1 MTERPQK
8 NLWQDQWYPVA
19 FLRDLNPQKPSR
31 FILLAEPLVLW
42 FDRQEGLWKAF
53 SDRCP
58 HRLASLSE
66 GRINANGELECPYHG
81 WSFNGR
87 GDCVNLPQSSSK
99 LPSSVRANC
108 REFATGTGQG
118 LLFVFSGDSNQAS
131 NQTIPLVP
139 VLDGPD
145 WFLQDTF
152 RDLPYDSIT
161 LLENVLDVS
170 HVPFT
175 HHATVGKRTNA
186 GPVELEVLDEG
197 PQGFVGLWQEGP
209 RQGSLGAQ
217 HTTFQAPALMW
228 HDLTAKGFARI
239 LTVVYA
245 TPTTAGNCRLFA
257 RFPFK
262 FDKPITAK
270 LLALRPMWLQH
281 IGNNLVLEDDQIF
294 LHHQERNINAAGGS
308 SALAK
313 ACYLP
318 TSADKYVIA
327 FHRWINT
334 YAGLAFP
341 NAILAAELSRE
352 ELLDRY
358 NSHTKSCAS
367 CSTALKRLE
376 LVDAINPWL
385 VIGLIVAGFSSKT
398 LLLKGSLVLIAFII
412 FGIGQRI
419 KRWVKLLRIG
429 DGLPPRNHP

>member
-108 REFATGTGQG
+108 REFTTGTGQG

-139 VLDGPD
+139 VLDEPD

-197 PQGFVGLWQEGP
+197 PQGFVG
-209 RQGSLGAQ
+209 
-217 HTTFQAPALMW
+217 
-228 HDLTAKGFARI
+228 
-239 LTVVYA
+239 
-245 TPTTAGNCRLFA
+245 
-257 RFPFK
+257 
-262 FDKPITAK
+262 
-270 LLALRPMWLQH
+270 
-281 IGNNLVLEDDQIF
+281 
-294 LHHQERNINAAGGS
+294 
-308 SALAK
+308 
-313 ACYLP
+313 
-318 TSADKYVIA
+318 
-327 FHRWINT
+327 
-334 YAGLAFP
+334 
-341 NAILAAELSRE
+341 
-352 ELLDRY
+352 
-358 NSHTKSCAS
+358 
-367 CSTALKRLE
+367 
-376 LVDAINPWL
+376 
-385 VIGLIVAGFSSKT
+385 
-398 LLLKGSLVLIAFII
+398 
-412 FGIGQRI
+412 
-419 KRWVKLLRIG
+419 
-429 DGLPPRNHP
+429 